1 MPAWVPRAI
10 VWFWAT
16 FALLWY
22 ARGALHSLRPFL
34 IIVVI
39 SLFLSFAIEPAVNR
53 LEVLGFR
60 RGIGTGLVF
69 VGVLVA
75 LTGFGYAMGRVLSD
89 QVNEFVGDAP
99 GYITDV
105 EQWLIDRGLEV
116 NFDDLRDEFVQGG
129 SAQAF
134 AQRLAGRVV
143 DIGATLASVV
153 FQAFTIGLFTFYL
166 VAEGP
171 KLRRTVCSLLPPDQ
185 QREVL
190 RVWNLAIEKTG
201 GYIASRALIG
211 LISSLA
217 HWIALAVIGVPFPLP
232 LALWVGFMSQFVP
245 VVGTYLA
252 GAFPLLIAFID
263 KPINGLWTLAFIV
276 VYQQVENYVLLP
288 RITARTME
296 LHVAIAFASV
306 IIGAALLGPVGAL
319 LALPAAA
326 TLQAFVST
334 YVNRHE
340 VDEEALAAA
349 TRRKRRGR
357 RRADRPPATPQP

>member
-1 MPAWVPRAI
+1 MPPWVPRAI
-10 VWFWAT
+10 LWFWAT

-34 IIVVI
+34 IMVVI

-75 LTGFGYAMGRVLSD
+75 LTAFGYAMGRVLSD

-134 AQRLAGRVV
+134 AQRLAGQVV

-171 KLRRTVCSLLPPDQ
+171 KLRRNVCSLLPPDR

-217 HWIALAVIGVPFPLP
+217 HWIAFAVIGVPFPLP

-263 KPINGLWTLAFIV
+263 APVKGLWVLGFIV

-306 IIGAALLGPVGAL
+306 IVGAALLGPVGAL

-334 YVNRHE
+334 YINRHE

-357 RRADRPPATPQP
+357 RRNERPPVTP